1 MVKNVT
7 FLVTYNDAVRD
18 FCLVSNP
25 DYSLQ
30 ELNENHVYVL
40 VLFDLIDL
48 CHHSK
53 VVHIS
58 YLLRTEIL
66 TQAIGSEDAV
76 VKFGERH
83 ELRRTW

>member
-1 MVKNVT
+1 MVKDVT
-7 FLVTYNDAVRD
+7 VLFTYNDAVRD
-18 FCLVSNP
+18 FCFVSNP

-66 TQAIGSEDAV
+66 TQAISSEDV
-76 VKFGERH
+76 VIKFGERH
-83 ELRRTW
+83 ELRCTR